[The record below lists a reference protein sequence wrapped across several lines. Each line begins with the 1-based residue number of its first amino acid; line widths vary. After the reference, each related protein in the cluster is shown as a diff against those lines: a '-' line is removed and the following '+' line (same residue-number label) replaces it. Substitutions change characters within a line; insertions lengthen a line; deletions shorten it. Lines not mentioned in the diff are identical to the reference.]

1 MNRIFRDA
9 LDVDR
14 HQTFKRLERR
24 AQWAAWK
31 RRSDALEAPPL
42 PCLWR
47 LKPEDFPIA
56 RPAHLLA
63 LFEGDMALVRFNDGM
78 VEFNGMNLLRS
89 GILWEQWH
97 PWILR
102 AYLRGAPV
110 PKPFIPLRRI
120 PPGWVE
126 EALNRSAH
134 LQKEFF
140 EKLREAKLL
149 PSLPKLE
156 ATTIS
161 TWMRWEDL
169 RANFLDFKEGAKDNP
184 RIG

>member
-1 MNRIFRDA
+1 MTRIFRDA

-24 AQWAAWK
+24 AQWASWK
-31 RRSDALEAPPL
+31 RRGEEIEAPPL

-47 LKPEDFPIA
+47 SKPEDFPVA

-63 LFEGDMALVRFNDGM
+63 LFQGDLELVRFHESDAGTDGLR
-78 VEFNGMNLLRS
+78 LLR
-89 GILWEQWH
+89 GGVLWEQWH

-110 PKPFIPLRRI
+110 PKPFVPLRRI

-126 EALNRSAH
+126 KALTRSPGF
-134 LQKEFF
+134 QSDFF
-140 EKLREAKLL
+140 AKLRESKLL
-149 PSLPKLE
+149 PMRIKLE
-156 ATTIS
+156 APAVS
-161 TWMRWEDL
+161 AWMRWEEV
-169 RANFLDFKEGAKDNP
+169 RSHFLDFKNP
-184 RIG
+184 SGSSSGF